1 MGLRP
6 KRSEISPVNNK
17 PIAKASVEK
26 DKGKLLCVGE
36 IWKKSA
42 NTGIMGCT
50 QYNDEKEA
58 NPAKNKDHKIAKKGR
73 VPYSMA
79 EGVARRDIKISSHP
93 QSIRPSFTRM
103 LKHIYI

>member
-58 NPAKNKDHKIAKKGR
+58 NPAKNKDHKIVFR
-73 VPYSMA
+73 VCENSWLSPFSTLYSN
-79 EGVARRDIKISSHP
+79 DQIKC
-93 QSIRPSFTRM
+93 FY
-103 LKHIYI
+103 LKAA